1 MLIRERYP
9 FSPFCSCTPEEPQC
23 TGGGVGRRLCGGTNQ
38 HRQASK
44 LTASQEQPGPESKR
58 RTKLDRYSLCNRRL
72 RILCATVDCAFAAGV
87 SEKLQADHISFR
99 YDRLVLQEVFQHGNY
114 CVGGNLARQT
124 MPRFHP
130 PRVPGS
136 QTPARGSQNSP
147 DSYKATGEYSGYSAV
162 GGSPP

>member
-9 FSPFCSCTPEEPQC
+9 FSPFCSCTPEEPQR

-44 LTASQEQPGPESKR
+44 LTPRTKSKR
-58 RTKLDRYSLCNRRL
+58 GQKVKDGLSLTA
-72 RILCATVDCAFAAGV
+72 ILFATVDCAFAAGV
-87 SEKLQADHISFR
+87 SEKLQADHTSFQ
-99 YDRLVLQEVFQHGNY
+99 YDRLVLREVFQHGNY

-147 DSYKATGEYSGYSAV
+147 DSHKATGEYSSCSAV
-162 GGSPP
+162 GGSPPKP